1 MFSESDIQCLLAHHL
16 PDHCDSDDRAI
27 IKERLRKFVY
37 DPSYESEYFKHS
49 EKRSIEENEYFQAAA
64 RIAFYGKR
72 YLRAD
77 EI

>member
-1 MFSESDIQCLLAHHL
+1 MFSESDIRCLLGHL
-16 PDHCDSDDRAI
+16 PDHCDPNDRVI
-27 IKERLRKFVY
+27 IEERLRKFVY
-37 DPSYESEYFKHS
+37 DPSYESDYFKHNA
-49 EKRSIEENEYFQAAA
+49 KRSIEENEYFQAAA